1 MEGFVEIITTSSALF
16 QWKIGLGHEYIFMHP
31 LALTKSIKANK
42 TIIYC
47 CFYFVYILKTKV
59 SQLKFIIHI

>member
-16 QWKIGLGHEYIFMHP
+16 QWKIGLGHEYIFMYP

-47 CFYFVYILKTKV
+47 CFILFT
-59 SQLKFIIHI
+59 F

>member
-1 MEGFVEIITTSSALF
+1 MEGFVEIIATSSALF
-16 QWKIGLGHEYIFMHP
+16 QWKIGLGHENIFMYP